1 MRNVTFG
8 LLIAM
13 IVSVLPV
20 RPALAV
26 DAAHEAKAQ
35 AVIGK
40 AIAYLKKEQ
49 ATDGSWSKEMGP
61 AVTGMILAGMTR
73 HETLPAEDK
82 AVAKGLAFLLSKQH
96 EDGGIYDQILK
107 NYNTSISL
115 MALGPLRDSDP
126 KIAEAVSKAQAF
138 LKDLQWVE
146 GKTDPDGKP
155 IDEKHRWFGGQGYG
169 KKGRPDLS
177 NTATMIAGL
186 RDSGLDCKDPAYI
199 RAMQFITRMQGTEQN
214 PEFSDKIEPGGGF
227 IYAPSLTKEKI
238 GELETKS
245 ETYIDAQGRSRL
257 RTYGSMTY
265 AGFMSYLYAQLDR
278 DDPRVLDAVKWLRE
292 KYTLEENPGVGAQGY
307 YYYLHMMAR
316 GLDAWT
322 RGEPRGVT
330 VDEPNTMFELADG
343 KKIDWANELIDKL
356 ASLQKEDGSF
366 VNEKASRWSEG
377 NPHLATA
384 YALLAIQHARK

>member
-1 MRNVTFG
+1 MRITTYGMLIIAAMLSG
-8 LLIAM
+8 LAR
-13 IVSVLPV
+13 PV
-20 RPALAV
+20 MAV

-35 AVIGK
+35 AVIDK
-40 AIAYLKKEQ
+40 AIAFLKKEQ
-49 ATDGSWSKEMGP
+49 AAEGSWSKEMGP
-61 AVTGMILAGMTR
+61 AVTGMVVAGMTR
-73 HETLPAEDK
+73 HDTLKPDDP
-82 AVAKGLAFLLSKQH
+82 AVAKGIAYVLSKQH
-96 EDGGIYDQILK
+96 DDGGIYDQILK

-115 MALGPLRDSDP
+115 MALGPLRDTDP
-126 KIAEAVSKAQAF
+126 KIAASVKKAQAF
-138 LKDLQWVE
+138 LKNLQWVE

-155 IDEKHRWFGGQGYG
+155 INEEHRWFGGQGYG
-169 KKGRPDLS
+169 QKGRPDLS

-186 RDSGLDCKDPAYI
+186 RDSGLDCKDPAYV

-227 IYAPSLTKEKI
+227 IYAPSKTKEKVN
-238 GELETKS
+238 ELETKS
-245 ETYIDAQGRSRL
+245 DEYVDAQGRSRL

-278 DDPRVLDAVKWLRE
+278 DDPRVQDAARWLAAN
-292 KYTLEENPGVGAQGY
+292 YTLEENPGVGDQGY

-330 VDEPNTMFELADG
+330 VDKPSTIFELADG
-343 KKIDWANELIDKL
+343 KKVDWAEQLIDKL
-356 ASLQKEDGSF
+356 ASLQKPDGSF